1 MSDPRARLP
10 GLIALNCVTV
20 IWGSQHAVIKHLVT
34 SAHAAAPPT
43 VINFFRFSL
52 AAVTTGI
59 ISACRRGRTRFTDA
73 PHTNVLRASAELA
86 LWQVLGFTLQLVG
99 LQWTSASRSAFL
111 LYLNAVL
118 VPFFACVLG
127 ERRVGLRTW
136 VAAFAAVSG
145 TLLLT
150 YDGGPPNVGD
160 VWSLCAAA
168 ASALYIVRLSALSA
182 GVESTRLSAVTLAL
196 TTAAC
201 MALPVAQAALSPAGF
216 VGLAEQAA
224 ALLRHGWPALLYLS
238 TVVTATRRAISPDLA
253 RSRPASPASPSEPPH
268 RVPASSN
275 LLQTFGQQRVGASE
289 AAIIYTMDPVYGAL
303 FAWLLLGE
311 QLHAQ
316 GYAGIGLVLCANL
329 LRRLPWGVV
338 AATRRLLT
346 PFPSQLD
353 LAAMSPAAAAA
364 AATGDDARCEP
375 LLPKGQGT
383 APSTGAKE

>member
-127 ERRVGLRTW
+127 ERRIGLRTW

-289 AAIIYTMDPVYGAL
+289 ARASRCSPRPSS
-303 FAWLLLGE
+303 
-311 QLHAQ
+311 
-316 GYAGIGLVLCANL
+316 VLPPRPTSAACA
-329 LRRLPWGVV
+329 P
-338 AATRRLLT
+338 RLLCVDDVPLLT
-346 PFPSQLD
+346 SPFPS
-353 LAAMSPAAAAA
+353 LAPPRRRSSTRWTPS
-364 AATGDDARCEP
+364 TARC
-375 LLPKGQGT
+375 LLGSSWASSCT
-383 APSTGAKE
+383 RRATRASASCSAPTCSADCRGASSRPRAGC